1 MFVIHRVDAVY
12 SDSYRKERNISPD
25 AIATCW
31 ACQSLA
37 EAHKIHDRLKGDPA
51 FESVT
56 IVTNQYGV

>member
-31 ACQSLA
+31 ACQSA
-37 EAHKIHDRLKGDPA
+37 EEAEKIAASLSGDPA

-56 IVTNQYGV
+56 VIANRYGF